1 MLTKKQV
8 NLLNV
13 FQTPFEE
20 LTFKQIKERSEEKSN
35 NLLQL
40 ALKDFKNNNIIL
52 SKKIGSTYIHKLNLE
67 NKSTLIY
74 LDLINQ
80 NHSLHMPLLE
90 NIELS
95 LKTIT
100 PFFILIVFGS
110 YAKKKN
116 RKSSDLDVAILI
128 NDASQ
133 KKDIEIIMETIKRR
147 ELQKIDSHIITLN
160 EFKEMLNSEY
170 ENLGKQIY
178 KNNVAYYGH
187 QTYVELLKWMTKQN
201 YLFKEQKMN

>member
-52 SKKIGSTYIHKLNLE
+52 SKKIGSTYVHKLNLE

-80 NHSLHMPLLE
+80 NHSLHVPILE
-90 NIELS
+90 NIETS
-95 LKTIT
+95 LKTVT

-110 YAKKKN
+110 YAKNKN

-160 EFKEMLNSEY
+160 EFKEMLKADY
-170 ENLGKQIY
+170 ENLAKQIC
-178 KNNVAYYGH
+178 KNNVVYYGY
-187 QTYVELLKWMTKQN
+187 QIYVELLKWMTKQN

>member
-40 ALKDFKNNNIIL
+40 ALKDFKNNNLIL
-52 SKKIGSTYIHKLNLE
+52 SKKIGSTYVHKLNLE

-74 LDLINQ
+74 LDLINE
-80 NHSLHMPLLE
+80 NHSLHVPILE
-90 NIELS
+90 NIETS
-95 LKTIT
+95 LKTVT

-128 NDASQ
+128 NDAFQ

-160 EFKEMLNSEY
+160 EFKEMLKADY
-170 ENLGKQIY
+170 ENLAKQIY
-178 KNNVAYYGH
+178 KNNVVYYGY